1 MGIEEATDFALR
13 ELDHLLHTISDPR
26 DTAAFIIEPVL
37 GEGGYLPTPA
47 RFLHWL
53 RERADR
59 HGILLILDEV
69 QTGAGRTGRFWAQ
82 EHSGVLGDI
91 LVTAKGIASGFPLSA
106 MAASADLMA
115 KALPG
120 SQGGTYGANAVA
132 CAAAVATLDVIEEEK
147 LVENSRDLG
156 NVLLEGLAAV
166 AAGTARIRDVR
177 GVGLMVGVELCA
189 EGGRPD
195 PALATAVQQ
204 NAVDEGLLLLTC
216 GTANNVVRFIPPLV
230 VRQEQIDAGVAAF
243 SRALD
248 RARER

>member
-1 MGIEEATDFALR
+1 
-13 ELDHLLHTISDPR
+13 
-26 DTAAFIIEPVL
+26 
-37 GEGGYLPTPA
+37 
-47 RFLHWL
+47 
-53 RERADR
+53 
-59 HGILLILDEV
+59 
-69 QTGAGRTGRFWAQ
+69 
-82 EHSGVLGDI
+82 
-91 LVTAKGIASGFPLSA
+91 VTAKGIASGFPLSA

-120 SQGGTYGANAVA
+120 SQGGTYGANAV
-132 CAAAVATLDVIEEEK
+132 AVATLDVIEEEK